1 VNPILR
7 GAGAL
12 YRGINR
18 MRRLLYQREVLKA
31 RRLPRPVVSV
41 GNITVG
47 GAGKTPAVI
56 AIARHLIDNGYR
68 VAILTRGYGRSGRD
82 QGLMP
87 APDAARWG
95 DEPTLIKTRLDKAD
109 IIVGSNRYEN
119 AIAYLIQNDTDIFI
133 LDDGFQ
139 HLQLHRDLDV
149 VIEGG
154 GPAALFREG
163 RDALQSASVVIPRN
177 LRVEV
182 PSTLRSQSLYAFA
195 GLANPGQFFESLRAA
210 GLTLAGTRVF
220 PDHHPYSDRDL
231 DEIVA
236 LAAQAGAT
244 AIVTTEKD
252 AVKIARRDI
261 IPIRAEF
268 VIDPSILDRITA
280 LIQR

>member
-1 VNPILR
+1 MNPILR
-7 GAGAL
+7 GAGVL

-18 MRRLLYQREVLKA
+18 MRRALYQRDVLRAK
-31 RRLPRPVVSV
+31 RLPRPVVSV

-56 AIARHLIDNGYR
+56 AIGRHLIESGYR
-68 VAILTRGYGRSGRD
+68 VAILTRGYGRSGQE
-82 QGLMP
+82 QGLMW

-95 DEPTLIKTRLDKAD
+95 DEPSLIKTRLDKAD
-109 IIVGSNRYEN
+109 VIVGPNRYEN
-119 AIAYLIQNDTDIFI
+119 AVVYLGQNDTDIFI

-149 VIEGG
+149 VIDSGRTAV
-154 GPAALFREG
+154 PSREG
-163 RDALQSASVVIPRN
+163 RDALEAASVIIPRN
-177 LRVEV
+177 LRLDV
-182 PSTLRSQSLYAFA
+182 PSTLRGQSLYAFA

-210 GLTLAGTRVF
+210 GLTLAGTRAF

-231 DEIVA
+231 DEIA
-236 LAAQAGAT
+236 ARAAQAGAT

-252 AVKIARRDI
+252 AVKIPRRDI

-268 VIDPSILDRITA
+268 VIEPSVLDRITA

>member
-1 VNPILR
+1 
-7 GAGAL
+7 
-12 YRGINR
+12 
-18 MRRLLYQREVLKA
+18 
-31 RRLPRPVVSV
+31 
-41 GNITVG
+41 
-47 GAGKTPAVI
+47 
-56 AIARHLIDNGYR
+56 
-68 VAILTRGYGRSGRD
+68 
-82 QGLMP
+82 
-87 APDAARWG
+87 
-95 DEPTLIKTRLDKAD
+95 
-109 IIVGSNRYEN
+109 
-119 AIAYLIQNDTDIFI
+119 
-133 LDDGFQ
+133 
-139 HLQLHRDLDV
+139 
-149 VIEGG
+149 
-154 GPAALFREG
+154 
-163 RDALQSASVVIPRN
+163 
-177 LRVEV
+177 VEV

-236 LAAQAGAT
+236 RAAQAGAT